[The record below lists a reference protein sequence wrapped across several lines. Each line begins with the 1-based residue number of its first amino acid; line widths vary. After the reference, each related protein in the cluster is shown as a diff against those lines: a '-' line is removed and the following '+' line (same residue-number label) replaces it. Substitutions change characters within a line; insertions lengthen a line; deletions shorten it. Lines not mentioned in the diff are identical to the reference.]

1 MTVATA
7 RVELALALEEATRRK
22 RRRHIDRFFPDSGPL
37 RRALYPR
44 HLEFFAAGRTHRE
57 RLLLAGNRVGKTEG
71 AGGYELTCHLTGRYP
86 AWWEGRRFYHPVRA
100 WCAGDTA
107 KTVRDILQLKL
118 LGPAGEM
125 GTGLIPGDLLR
136 STAPKQGLPEAVEIA
151 RVRHAS
157 GGDSTLLF
165 KSYDQKREAFQ
176 GTEQDV
182 ILLDEEPPMGIYTE
196 CLLRTTPIEGATR
209 PTDGLL
215 MLTFTPL
222 MGLTET
228 VLQFLPDGEL
238 PEGQQTGSKYV
249 VNASWDDVPHLSAAT
264 KAELLA
270 AMPGHQRDAR
280 TRGLPLLGAGAIY
293 PVPEEDWLVDPFEL
307 PKHWRRAYALDV
319 GWQRTAA
326 IWGAYDPDLDCWTLY
341 HEHYVG
347 EQQPTLHAAAIKA
360 PGEWICGV
368 VDPAARGRSQ
378 VDGEKLLDLYQDL
391 GLHLEPA
398 ENAVETGIY
407 QVWERLSTGRLK
419 VCRSLAN
426 FRKEIKRYERDA
438 KGHIIKKDD
447 HLMDATR
454 YLILSGGAVAKPVP
468 VARGPQP
475 DSPSGAGRP
484 GGWMA

>member
-1 MTVATA
+1 MSNNVSLF
-7 RVELALALEEATRRK
+7 RLQEAWRECERNIY
-22 RRRHIDRFFPDSGPL
+22 HL
-37 RRALYPR
+37 CRALTSLAPI
-44 HLEFFAAGRTHRE
+44 LPMTGE
-57 RLLLAGNRVGKTEG
+57 RLE
-71 AGGYELTCHLTGRYP
+71 HLT
-86 AWWEGRRFYHPVRA
+86 
-100 WCAGDTA
+100 D
-107 KTVRDILQLKL
+107 
-118 LGPAGEM
+118 
-125 GTGLIPGDLLR
+125 
-136 STAPKQGLPEAVEIA
+136 
-151 RVRHAS
+151 
-157 GGDSTLLF
+157 
-165 KSYDQKREAFQ
+165 
-176 GTEQDV
+176 
-182 ILLDEEPPMGIYTE
+182 
-196 CLLRTTPIEGATR
+196 
-209 PTDGLL
+209 
-215 MLTFTPL
+215 
-222 MGLTET
+222 
-228 VLQFLPDGEL
+228 
-238 PEGQQTGSKYV
+238 
-249 VNASWDDVPHLSAAT
+249 
-264 KAELLA
+264 
-270 AMPGHQRDAR
+270 
-280 TRGLPLLGAGAIY
+280 
-293 PVPEEDWLVDPFEL
+293 
-307 PKHWRRAYALDV
+307 ALDV